1 VSISTVTTTSWRA
14 FLSLV
19 RIEFR
24 LNVREPTGL
33 VVGLGAPVLLIVI
46 FGSIPTF
53 QTAQDALGGLSPL
66 DLYGP
71 ILMVF
76 TLSMLALNSLPLP
89 PANRLRTGQVRI
101 NKS

>member
-1 VSISTVTTTSWRA
+1 MSMSTVTTTSWRA

-33 VVGLGAPVLLIVI
+33 VVGLGAPVLLIIV

-53 QTAQDALGGLSPL
+53 QTGVDLLKGPHATFGTVLS
-66 DLYGP
+66 
-71 ILMVF
+71 
-76 TLSMLALNSLPLP
+76 A
-89 PANRLRTGQVRI
+89 
-101 NKS
+101 